1 MSTKR
6 LAYYFGTT
14 HWIIQKQLDGIT
26 HDDSVLQLPFRGNCL
41 NWVLGHI
48 LDHRQLILQML
59 GREPIMTSEERAW
72 YGFGSEPVTNGEQCV
87 RLERLLEILEES
99 QQQILASLEAMSDDD
114 LQAIVDTE
122 KQQTL
127 EERISFL
134 QFHETY
140 HTGQLEPLRQLA
152 GKNDS
157 VI

>member
-14 HWIIQKQLDGIT
+14 HWVIQKQLDGIT
-26 HDDSVLQLPFRGNCL
+26 HDESVLQLPFRGNCL

-48 LDHRQLILQML
+48 LESRQEVLELL
-59 GREPIMTSEERAW
+59 GREPIMTGAERAW

-114 LQAIVDTE
+114 LQVIVDAE

-127 EERISFL
+127 EERLSFL

>member
-14 HWIIQKQLDGIT
+14 HWVIQKQLDGIT
-26 HDDSVLQLPFRGNCL
+26 HDESVLQLPFRGNCL

-48 LDHRQLILQML
+48 LESRQEVLELL
-59 GREPIMTSEERAW
+59 GRAPIMTGAERAW

-114 LQAIVDTE
+114 LQVIVDAE

-127 EERISFL
+127 EERLSFL